1 MGSSLPALAV
11 VDARTARAR
20 ALERI
25 VEHRST
31 TTACMASR
39 EGASSV
45 DGGSDERKDDETSTS
60 SVTTEVRRL
69 RRALHGRGRA
79 RTLRERAFAYDFIL
93 KERMGEDASV
103 KRRLVQSKL
112 RDCLR
117 ALETWRHRAGRLEV
131 DLERAL
137 AGDEE
142 AKSLQIIEDEVT
154 RVLAEFEAYLEEREV
169 LEDLPKSVT
178 GGDVAV
184 PGAAN
189 ESRSTLELVRC
200 VREDDEDVVEDAMHL
215 DVVCERLR
223 ALETDDGWRGK
234 LLAEVDGA
242 AAAHGWS
249 SENFAYG
256 STPFSS
262 WIELFVR
269 CPELKTRAQTLQ
281 RDGLAYVVFG
291 SSAGWL
297 VFYGALAL
305 GVPTSQGFEILRA
318 LHDTATSV
326 RAEIDSKRNE
336 SMNIEFIHADMLSA
350 SLENVGLIVL
360 TSLCWDDAVHDAACA
375 KLAAELLPGAFVIDY
390 GDKLAAFDAFS
401 TVTDDPIRL
410 PVSWGASQRFYVFKK
425 VS

>member
-1 MGSSLPALAV
+1 
-11 VDARTARAR
+11 
-20 ALERI
+20 
-25 VEHRST
+25 
-31 TTACMASR
+31 MASR

-60 SVTTEVRRL
+60 CVTTEVRRL
-69 RRALHGRGRA
+69 RRALHGCGRA

-93 KERMGEDASV
+93 KERLGEDASV

-142 AKSLQIIEDEVT
+142 AKSLQIIEDDIT

-189 ESRSTLELVRC
+189 ESRSTLELMRC
-200 VREDDEDVVEDAMHL
+200 VREDDEDVAEDAMRL
-215 DVVCERLR
+215 DAVCERLR

-269 CPELKTRAQTLQ
+269 CPELKTRAQTLK

-297 VFYGALAL
+297 VFYGAFAL
-305 GVPTSQGFEILRA
+305 GASSRGFEILRT
-318 LHDTATSV
+318 LHDTATSS
-326 RAEIDSKRNE
+326 RAEIDPEWKDSV
-336 SMNIEFIHADMLSA
+336 NIEFNHADMLSA

-360 TSLCWDDAVHDAACA
+360 TSLCWDDDVHEAACA
-375 KLAAELLPGAFVIDY
+375 KLDAELFSGAFVIDY
-390 GDKLAAFDAFS
+390 SDKLAAFESFT

-410 PVSWGASQRFYVFKK
+410 PVSWGASQRFYIFKK
-425 VS
+425 VA